1 MKFEHF
7 TLENCDSATGL
18 VIVIDVLRAFT
29 TAAYAFAAGVE
40 EIILVGEV
48 EEAFTLRE
56 EFPASRIMGEVN
68 GLQVE
73 GFDYGNSPPQFDGED
88 LSGICLIQRTT
99 SGTQGVV
106 RSRNADKVL
115 TASFCNVGATI
126 NFITGQA
133 PDSVS
138 FVNTGVRPGGWGDED
153 QACADYIE
161 SKLTGQNHSPD
172 KYLERVRNS
181 TPGIFFLDPKY
192 QEFPQEDLDC
202 ALKINKFDFVME
214 VTKTMD
220 HLRMVSSAL

>member
-1 MKFEHF
+1 MKFQHF
-7 TLENCDSATGL
+7 TLEDCDSAIGM
-18 VIVIDVLRAFT
+18 VVVIDVLRAFT
-29 TAAYAFAAGVE
+29 TAAYAFAAGAE

-56 EFPASRIMGEVN
+56 EIPASRIMGEVN

-106 RSRNADKVL
+106 RSRNADEVL
-115 TASFCNVGATI
+115 TASFCNVDATI
-126 NFITGQA
+126 NYINNQA
-133 PDSVS
+133 PDFVS
-138 FVNTGVRPGGWGDED
+138 FVNTGIRPGGWGDED

-161 SKLTGQNHSPD
+161 AKLNGQNTSPQW
-172 KYLERVRNS
+172 YLERVRNS

-192 QEFPQEDLDC
+192 QEFPPEDLDY

-214 VTKTMD
+214 VTNTKN
-220 HLRMVSSAL
+220 HLRMVSSTL